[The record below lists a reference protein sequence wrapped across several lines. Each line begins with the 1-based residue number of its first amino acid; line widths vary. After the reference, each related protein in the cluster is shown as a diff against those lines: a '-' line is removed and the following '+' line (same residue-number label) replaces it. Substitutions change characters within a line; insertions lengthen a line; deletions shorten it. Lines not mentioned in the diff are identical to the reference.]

1 LSRSTYGTDSP
12 IRSSIV
18 IEIWFVSSSG
28 FLFIGSIL
36 LIVTAGFYREVKECI
51 AETPVGVDLADVD
64 ASLWQK
70 EF

>member
-1 LSRSTYGTDSP
+1 M
-12 IRSSIV
+12 
-18 IEIWFVSSSG
+18 
-28 FLFIGSIL
+28 
-36 LIVTAGFYREVKECI
+36 TAGFDREVKECI